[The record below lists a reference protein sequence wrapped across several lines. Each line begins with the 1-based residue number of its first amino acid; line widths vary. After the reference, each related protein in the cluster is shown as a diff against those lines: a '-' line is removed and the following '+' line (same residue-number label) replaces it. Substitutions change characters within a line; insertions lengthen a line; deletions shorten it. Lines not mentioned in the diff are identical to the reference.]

1 MMHSFR
7 LMLILLA
14 VLAVEALQ
22 SGCSQ
27 QPNYAPVI
35 GSHQNAIPKNTDQL
49 AQQKQPI
56 AREEKKASKPIQIEI
71 PTHKLETESL
81 GKLYVV
87 KNGET
92 LYSIGLH
99 TGYGYDRLAQWNQLT
114 VPYRIVPGQQLK
126 LFKGIT
132 KDQGENK
139 SYVSSV
145 SRQENSPVKRPII
158 FPADNRKT
166 PLVKAVV
173 STHKSDITVA
183 KTAIIQ
189 EKKSIISTDNKKM
202 LKLNFAWPI
211 KGKIAKSFDQSN
223 YKGIDITGKIGQKV
237 QAAEAGKIVYSGQGL
252 LGFGN
257 LIIIKHNDLYLS
269 AYGNN
274 SSLLVKEGEQVD
286 KGQVVAEVG
295 KALSKKAALHF
306 EIRKNGKAVNPL
318 KFLPKS
324 EKAH

>member
-1 MMHSFR
+1 MIIWS
-7 LMLILLA
+7 
-14 VLAVEALQ
+14 VLAVEALLI
-22 SGCSQ
+22 GCSQ
-27 QPNYAPVI
+27 QANYAPVI
-35 GSHQNAIPKNTDQL
+35 GGRQIQALKDNNQAV
-49 AQQKQPI
+49 QQKHPI
-56 AREEKKASKPIQIEI
+56 ADDEKKTSKPIQVAV
-71 PTHKLETESL
+71 PPLKVETENE
-81 GKLYVV
+81 GKIYIV

-92 LYSIGLH
+92 LYSIGAI

-114 VPYRIVPGQQLK
+114 VPYRIVPGQQIK
-126 LFKGIT
+126 LFKLVG
-132 KDQGENK
+132 GEKKANK
-139 SYVSSV
+139 TYGLAVV
-145 SRQENSPVKRPII
+145 RQDNNPVKKQLTLT
-158 FPADNRKT
+158 AENRKI
-166 PLVKAVV
+166 PVD
-173 STHKSDITVA
+173 KSVLLTAKSGITVA
-183 KTAIIQ
+183 KSSMMQ

-223 YKGIDITGKIGQKV
+223 YKGIDIAGKIGQKV
-237 QAAEAGKIVYSGQGL
+237 QAAEAGKIVYSGEGL

-286 KGQVVAEVG
+286 KGQVVAKVG

>member
-1 MMHSFR
+1 MVR
-7 LMLILLA
+7 LWI
-14 VLAVEALQ
+14 VLASEALL

-27 QPNYAPVI
+27 QTNYAPVI
-35 GSHQNAIPKNTDQL
+35 GSHQIQIPNDAGQPIE
-49 AQQKQPI
+49 QKQPI
-56 AREEKKASKPIQIEI
+56 AREEKQAIKEIQVGIPI
-71 PTHKLETESL
+71 HKVETDRL
-81 GKLYVV
+81 GKVYVV
-87 KNGET
+87 KNGDT
-92 LYSIGLH
+92 LYSIGTN

-114 VPYRIVPGQQLK
+114 PPYRIVPGQQLK
-126 LFKGIT
+126 LVSGDKSA
-132 KDQGENK
+132 NK
-139 SYVSSV
+139 TYDPLVT
-145 SRQENSPVKRPII
+145 RQEKSLDKNQKIFSVDNKKNPVDR
-158 FPADNRKT
+158 A
-166 PLVKAVV
+166 VK
-173 STHKSDITVA
+173 STLKPEITIA
-183 KTAIIQ
+183 KTAIMQ

-211 KGKIAKSFDQSN
+211 KGKISKNFDQSN
-223 YKGIDITGKIGQKV
+223 YKGIDIAGKIGQKV
-237 QAAEAGKIVYSGQGL
+237 QAAEAGKIAYSGQGL

-286 KGQVVAEVG
+286 KGQVIAEVG

-324 EKAH
+324 EKAR